1 MSSFTLVLLYR
12 PKGIQNNKKCIDHV
26 LKTIEI
32 RNFYTSNP
40 TKFDLFKDH
49 L

>member
-1 MSSFTLVLLYR
+1 MSIFKLVIDQKEY
-12 PKGIQNNKKCIDHV
+12 KMDKQKCIDHV

-32 RNFYTSNP
+32 RNFYTSIP
-40 TKFDLFKDH
+40 TKFNLFKDH